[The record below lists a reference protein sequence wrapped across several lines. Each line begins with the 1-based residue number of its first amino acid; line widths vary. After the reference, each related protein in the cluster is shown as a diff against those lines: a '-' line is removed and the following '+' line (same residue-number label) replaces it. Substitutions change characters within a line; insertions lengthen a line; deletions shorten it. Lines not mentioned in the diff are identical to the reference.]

1 MAQASLDVQQQ
12 QPASKKRKVH
22 ESASVSSS
30 SAAHTATNCKEE
42 GMSDDCCGQDD
53 QQKIQSKSTM
63 SARKRRPNKEAIHV
77 AAWIERNLVPK
88 RSVEEE
94 TSANG
99 VGIVLGEDGLP
110 VEDEENPGESRGYPI
125 EDVEKM
131 CSLYA
136 ASSDVTNV
144 SIKKPALLNLMTFLG
159 KNRVTAHKIG
169 NYEDVKIHTFDGVRR
184 LQSIHRWKGENKIDA
199 DVYEQ
204 LQAKFGVQW
213 FKISKFDLPR
223 AQAAFKKI
231 ENLEKGK
238 YGYVEVLLK
247 SVKMKVLPPSAEFPQ
262 PSMFMNP
269 RYDYIARIVTLEKK
283 DEVIEEED
291 EDVADFLVGVGV
303 DKP

>member
-1 MAQASLDVQQQ
+1 MAQASLDEMAASMKEVKEVTRQQ
-12 QPASKKRKVH
+12 QPASKKRKVDA
-22 ESASVSSS
+22 SACS
-30 SAAHTATNCKEE
+30 SAAHTETSCKEE
-42 GMSDDCCGQDD
+42 GEMMSDDSCQDD
-53 QQKIQSKSTM
+53 QQKTQSKSTT

-88 RSVEEE
+88 RSEEEE

-110 VEDEENPGESRGYPI
+110 VEDEENPGESRGYSI

-136 ASSDVTNV
+136 ASSDVANV
-144 SIKKPALLNLMTFLG
+144 SVKKPALLNLMTFLG

-169 NYEDVKIHTFDGVRR
+169 NYEDVKIHTFDGVRK
-184 LQSIHRWKGENKIDA
+184 LQSIHRWKGENKIDV

-247 SVKMKVLPPSAEFPQ
+247 SVKMKALPPSAKFPQ

-283 DEVIEEED
+283 DEVIEEE
-291 EDVADFLVGVGV
+291 EEE
-303 DKP
+303 